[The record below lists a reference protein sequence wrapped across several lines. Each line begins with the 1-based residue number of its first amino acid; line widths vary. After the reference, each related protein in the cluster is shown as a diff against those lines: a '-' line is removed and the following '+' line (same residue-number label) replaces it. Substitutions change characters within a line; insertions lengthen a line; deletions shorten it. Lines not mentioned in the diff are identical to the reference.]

1 MKEIHLLE
9 PQKTIVI
16 LTANIGNIRQDS
28 KKCFKTVTVKSEWLR
43 QDGLYSIRYSLFRS
57 NRITR

>member
-1 MKEIHLLE
+1 MKEIHFLE

-28 KKCFKTVTVKSEWLR
+28 KKCFKT
-43 QDGLYSIRYSLFRS
+43 
-57 NRITR
+57 